1 MQACAQRLMVH
12 AQEFFKVEN
21 SKPGSP
27 EPLTPYEKRKNPWVF
42 GKFSLEIFN
51 DVESSGK
58 NVEI

>member
-1 MQACAQRLMVH
+1 
-12 AQEFFKVEN
+12 VEN